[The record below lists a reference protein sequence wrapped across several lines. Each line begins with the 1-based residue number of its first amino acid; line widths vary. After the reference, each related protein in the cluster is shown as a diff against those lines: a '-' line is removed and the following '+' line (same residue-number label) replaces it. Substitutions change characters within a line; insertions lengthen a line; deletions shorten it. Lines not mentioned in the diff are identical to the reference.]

1 MAGIT
6 FSKMV
11 TNWDHLSGAVKP
23 RLEELPDLTE
33 PQQTLE
39 RLATEARAL
48 LLEQETLKGQLRQ
61 AVRRRKELETAGEDA
76 RSRLAALVQG
86 KLGLRNETLIGFGI
100 APRLKR
106 RRKAKEEVP
115 PKEVPP
121 AETAATK

>member
-39 RLATEARAL
+39 RLTAEARAL
-48 LLEQETLKGQLRQ
+48 MLEQETLKGQLRQ

-115 PKEVPP
+115 PAEP
-121 AETAATK
+121 AAAK